1 MNKTAISLLSLIS
14 IFFSIIC
21 SSLFADK
28 SDDTL
33 VIAFK
38 REITN
43 LDYHYGTKTEYL
55 ILADMIDDSLFY
67 VENDN
72 LSYVPSLASDYKV
85 VNDVTLDVNLKKGVK
100 FHDGAEMTADDV
112 VYTYNFIIKNDKN
125 RRHTKLASWLKNIE
139 KIGPYSVRFNLK
151 EPYANLYNDLY
162 RIKIRKNG
170 IMGTEGNWDDN
181 AQANSL
187 IGVGP
192 YKVVSFD
199 PGVEVVLERNEE
211 YFDGPKGK
219 PAIKNMI
226 VRSIPDMGTQQAE
239 LMSGGIH
246 WMYNVKKDVGEFK
259 KGYINN

>member
-1 MNKTAISLLSLIS
+1 MHKTVITLLSLIS
-14 IFFSIIC
+14 IFFSIIS

-125 RRHTKLASWLKNIE
+125 RRHTKLASWLKN
-139 KIGPYSVRFNLK
+139 KI
-151 EPYANLYNDLY
+151 
-162 RIKIRKNG
+162 
-170 IMGTEGNWDDN
+170 
-181 AQANSL
+181 
-187 IGVGP
+187 
-192 YKVVSFD
+192 
-199 PGVEVVLERNEE
+199 
-211 YFDGPKGK
+211 
-219 PAIKNMI
+219 
-226 VRSIPDMGTQQAE
+226 
-239 LMSGGIH
+239 
-246 WMYNVKKDVGEFK
+246 
-259 KGYINN
+259 

>member
-112 VYTYNFIIKNDKN
+112 VYTY
-125 RRHTKLASWLKNIE
+125 L
-139 KIGPYSVRFNLK
+139 
-151 EPYANLYNDLY
+151 
-162 RIKIRKNG
+162 
-170 IMGTEGNWDDN
+170 
-181 AQANSL
+181 SL
-187 IGVGP
+187 IH
-192 YKVVSFD
+192 
-199 PGVEVVLERNEE
+199 
-211 YFDGPKGK
+211 
-219 PAIKNMI
+219 I
-226 VRSIPDMGTQQAE
+226 
-239 LMSGGIH
+239 
-246 WMYNVKKDVGEFK
+246 
-259 KGYINN
+259 